1 MIYSEQF
8 IINFKD
14 IDKGRYL
21 KDEGILEIFENIATH
36 HSDAVGFGVNDY
48 ASSNVAWIILE
59 WEIKVLKRPK
69 YGELLNV
76 NTWGRTSQSK
86 LSKAFTYRDFEMYDQ
101 DNNLLVIGSSKW
113 ALLNVKERKPIII
126 TDEIMEKYNPIEK
139 SVFNETQIAKI
150 KAPEEYD
157 LIYNYQVLRKDVD
170 FNNHMHN
177 LYYLD
182 LAYETLPEEVY
193 LKRPFNEIR
202 ISYKKEIT
210 LNEKLICKYK
220 QVEDENIISIYSED
234 ETILHA
240 IITLK

>member
-1 MIYSEQF
+1 
-8 IINFKD
+8 
-14 IDKGRYL
+14 
-21 KDEGILEIFENIATH
+21 
-36 HSDAVGFGVNDY
+36 
-48 ASSNVAWIILE
+48 
-59 WEIKVLKRPK
+59 
-69 YGELLNV
+69 
-76 NTWGRTSQSK
+76 
-86 LSKAFTYRDFEMYDQ
+86 MYDQ

-113 ALLNVKERKPIII
+113 ALLNLKERRAVII
-126 TDEIMEKYNPIEK
+126 TDEIMAKYNPIEK
-139 SVFNETQIAKI
+139 SVFNEMQIPKI

-157 LIYNYQVLRKDVD
+157 LVYTYQVLRKDVD

-202 ISYKKEIT
+202 VSYKKEIT
-210 LNEKLICKYK
+210 LNEKIICKYK
-220 QVEDENIISIYSED
+220 QVADEYVISIYNMD